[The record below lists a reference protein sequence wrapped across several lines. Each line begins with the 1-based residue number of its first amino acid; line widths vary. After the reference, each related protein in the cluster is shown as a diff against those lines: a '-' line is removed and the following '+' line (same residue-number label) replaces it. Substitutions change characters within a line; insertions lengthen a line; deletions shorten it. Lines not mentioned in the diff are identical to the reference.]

1 MQKSLIDCCWT
12 PLWKVSVQLLCSTVT
27 LFGWFQFSSVARSC
41 QILCDRM
48 DCSMPGFP
56 VHHQLPELAQTH
68 VHWVGDAIQLSNPL
82 SSPFPPAL
90 NLSQHQD
97 LFQWVSSSHQ
107 VAKVLELQ
115 FQHCILYLCNFSVWY
130 FLVFLISMLNFSLC
144 SSITFL
150 LLICTFITII
160 LNSIR

>member
-1 MQKSLIDCCWT
+1 MESFSSAIMFYCHTVWMI
-12 PLWKVSVQLLCSTVT
+12 SVQFSRSVMSDSLWPHGLQHARLPCPSPTPRACSDSCPLSRWCYPTISSSVVP
-27 LFGWFQFSSVARSC
+27 FSSCPQS
-41 QILCDRM
+41 
-48 DCSMPGFP
+48 F
-56 VHHQLPELAQTH
+56 
-68 VHWVGDAIQLSNPL
+68 
-82 SSPFPPAL
+82 
-90 NLSQHQD
+90 QHQD

-130 FLVFLISMLNFSLC
+130 FLVFLISMLNFTLC